1 MATGWLT
8 VASSYSVL
16 PKSLRTVHVC
26 PVHIVLTKAQ
36 GGRTAIV
43 VAPGGHSS
51 WLCLCVSPASGDS
64 GHRCMP
70 SLHLHKQDTLSW
82 ETKRLFS
89 QSQRLDILAAARSGS
104 GGSSLPECRQPPSP
118 GIFPWQ
124 RESSGLCLF
133 VFFFF
138 LIILFT
144 YLFIFGCAGSSL
156 LHRLSLLAVSGGY
169 SSLWYSVFSVQ
180 WLLLLQSTGSRHV
193 GSVVGAH
200 GLRSWGTWAQ
210 ELGHVGSVVGA
221 RGLRSWGTWA
231 Q

>member
-118 GIFPWQ
+118 CIFTWQ

-138 LIILFT
+138 FNNFI
-144 YLFIFGCAGSSL
+144 YLFIYFWLCWVFTATQAFSTCSERGL
-156 LHRLSLLAVSGGY
+156 LFIMVLGLLITVASPVAEHRL
-169 SSLWYSVFSVQ
+169 
-180 WLLLLQSTGSRHV
+180 
-193 GSVVGAH
+193 
-200 GLRSWGTWAQ
+200 
-210 ELGHVGSVVGA
+210 
-221 RGLRSWGTWA
+221 
-231 Q
+231 

>member
-8 VASSYSVL
+8 VASSSSAL

-43 VAPGGHSS
+43 VAPRGHSS
-51 WLCLCVSPASGDS
+51 WLCLCVSPFSGDS
-64 GHRCMP
+64 GHHCMP

-89 QSQRLDILAAARSGS
+89 HSPRGWTSWLQHGQGLVAAFFLSADSHLLPVSSHGRERALVS
-104 GGSSLPECRQPPSP
+104 SSLS
-118 GIFPWQ
+118 
-124 RESSGLCLF
+124 
-133 VFFFF
+133 FFFF
-138 LIILFT
+138 FNNFLF
-144 YLFIFGCAGSSL
+144 LFIFGCAGSSL
-156 LHRLSLLAVSGGY
+156 LHRLSLVAVSEGY
-169 SSLWYSVFSVQ
+169 SSLWYSVFLLQ

-193 GSVVGAH
+193 GSVVGA
-200 GLRSWGTWAQ
+200 
-210 ELGHVGSVVGA
+210 